1 MSISAESTRSPKVCT
16 VADLCY
22 NLADYQP
29 PAAWPYMIKQKYGRI
44 VNITSTSGIYGNF
57 GQSNYA
63 AAKCGIIGFS
73 KTIAREG
80 AKYNIFVNSLA
91 PSAGTNMTRTVRP
104 ESEVQ
109 MLKPEYVA
117 PLVAILCSDKA
128 PEPTGNLYEA
138 GSGWFA
144 ATRWQRT
151 RGVDFSHKSGVPS
164 PEAVLKHFGQI
175 CDFDNGQADYP
186 ESPADGSK
194 HFMAIIGQA
203 GQLSNKAKL

>member
-1 MSISAESTRSPKVCT
+1 MI
-16 VADLCY
+16 L
-22 NLADYQP
+22 
-29 PAAWPYMIKQKYGRI
+29 AAWPYMVKQKYGRI

-73 KTIAREG
+73 KTTAREG
-80 AKYNIFVNSLA
+80 AKHNIFVNSLA

-109 MLKPEYVA
+109 MLKPEYVT

-144 ATRWQRT
+144 ATRWQRA
-151 RGVDFSHKSGVPS
+151 RGVGFFHEDGVPS
-164 PEAVLKHFGQI
+164 PEAVLKQFGQI
-175 CDFDNGQADYP
+175 CDFDDGQADYP

-194 HFMAIIGQA
+194 YFRAHSGRAA
-203 GQLSNKAKL
+203 DSKKKARL